1 MLLEDLDSGATV
13 DRHLADQLI
22 PYAALAEGESR
33 YLVPGL
39 TDHVESN
46 LWLAEKILGASW
58 EVRGNTLVIRGIGYG
73 RG

>member
-46 LWLAEKILGASW
+46 L
-58 EVRGNTLVIRGIGYG
+58 
-73 RG
+73 